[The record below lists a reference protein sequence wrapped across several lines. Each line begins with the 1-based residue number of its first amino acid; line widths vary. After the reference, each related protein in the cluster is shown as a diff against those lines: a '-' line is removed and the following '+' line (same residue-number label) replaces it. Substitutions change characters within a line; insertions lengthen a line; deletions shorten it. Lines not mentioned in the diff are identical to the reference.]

1 MMNPEPNDS
10 ASPPS
15 AGSATP
21 TVLTLTTLRLTE
33 RISGARE
40 VGGTKSGSGAASGDR
55 SPKRRAPGA
64 LPCALAK
71 PAVQQIAT
79 AAIRRSSIFP
89 KASSAASSPPR
100 ERLRLGRLQVLRALR
115 PGRPNHPVLHPV
127 SGARHR
133 DNLLI
138 S

>member
-1 MMNPEPNDS
+1 MMKPEPSDS

-15 AGSATP
+15 AISATP
-21 TVLTLTTLRLTE
+21 TVLTLTPLRLTE

-55 SPKRRAPGA
+55 SRQSLAPGA
-64 LPCALAK
+64 LPCAPAN
-71 PAVQQIAT
+71 PAVAQIAT
-79 AAIRRSSIFP
+79 AAIRNSSICS
-89 KASSAASSPPR
+89 KTISWASSPPR
-100 ERLRLGRLQVLRALR
+100 GRLRLGRFQVLRDLR
-115 PGRPNHPVLHPV
+115 PGRPDHPVFHPV
-127 SGARHR
+127 SGAGHR

>member
-1 MMNPEPNDS
+1 MMKPEPSDS
-10 ASPPS
+10 TSPPS
-15 AGSATP
+15 VGSATP

-55 SPKRRAPGA
+55 SRQSPAPGA

-71 PAVQQIAT
+71 TAVQQIAT
-79 AAIRRSSIFP
+79 PATRSS
-89 KASSAASSPPR
+89 SSVPEAGAAASSPPR
-100 ERLRLGRLQVLRALR
+100 ERLRLGRLQVLRDLR

-133 DNLLI
+133 D
-138 S
+138 